1 LAGWALSACTTVG
14 PGRVGVLW
22 RATTG
27 TRPDIYGEGLH
38 SVAPWNEMSVYDTRI
53 MSRDEM
59 LDVIASNGLAIRL
72 DTSIRFRLI
81 GSEVVALQ
89 TEIGPQ
95 YYEKIL
101 EPVLRSEA
109 RRVLGRYTPEEIY
122 STQRDVIEREI
133 REGLQKKIAGT
144 HIDLSAVLIRNVQL
158 PDAIRR
164 AIDEKLAAEQDV
176 LRMKYV
182 VQVAEQEAERR
193 RIEAGGIA
201 DYNKTIAAS
210 LSGPILEFTRI
221 QQLGA
226 LAVSGNSKTVV
237 MGPEANPQVLLN
249 ASRSEK

>member
-1 LAGWALSACTTVG
+1 
-14 PGRVGVLW
+14 
-22 RATTG
+22 
-27 TRPDIYGEGLH
+27 
-38 SVAPWNEMSVYDTRI
+38 MSH
-53 MSRDEM
+53 DEM
-59 LDVIASNGLAIRL
+59 LNVIASNGLAIQL
-72 DTSIRFRLI
+72 DASIRFRLI
-81 GSEVVALQ
+81 RNEVVALQ

-122 STQRDVIEREI
+122 STQRDAIEREI

-144 HIDLSAVLIRNVQL
+144 HIDLEAVLIRNVQL

-182 VQVAEQEAERR
+182 VQVAEQEAARR

-210 LSGPILEFTRI
+210 LSGAILEFARI

-226 LAVSGNSKTVV
+226 LAVSGNAKTVV
-237 MGPEANPQVLLN
+237 MGTGANPQILLS
-249 ASRSEK
+249 APHAEK